1 MPFEDLRERLLAAGI
16 APRHVRRYLAELED
30 HLDDLI
36 QDQRDAGYDTEDATI
51 RARAWLGDDDDL
63 ATAMLARPALYA
75 LPTRAPWLVFGLFP
89 LAVLMVLCAVPVV
102 LLAVVADGY
111 AHSGGAPTA
120 PSWFQNLTLSLV
132 FLGNWALAPLT
143 AALFAILA
151 FRHRLPA
158 RWPLIAGLVLAAIG
172 FHMQASF
179 PGPHHHGG
187 SLGVG
192 LSFPGGQ
199 DGSGWARWLAVTLL
213 TVTPALLYR
222 AWRGRSDF
230 LLR

>member
-1 MPFEDLRERLLAAGI
+1 MPFEDLRERLLTAGI

-36 QDQRDAGYDTEDATI
+36 QDQRDAGYDTENATI

-63 ATAMLARPALYA
+63 AAAMLARPALYA
-75 LPTRAPWLVFGLFP
+75 LPARAPWLVFGPLP
-89 LAVLMVLCAVPVV
+89 LAALIILCAVPVV
-102 LLAVVADGY
+102 LLAMIADGY
-111 AHSGGAPTA
+111 AHSGGASIA
-120 PSWFQNLTLSLV
+120 PAWFQNLVLSLV

-143 AALFAILA
+143 AALFAIFA

-192 LSFPGGQ
+192 LSFPAARTAA
-199 DGSGWARWLAVTLL
+199 GSAGWR
-213 TVTPALLYR
+213 
-222 AWRGRSDF
+222 
-230 LLR
+230 